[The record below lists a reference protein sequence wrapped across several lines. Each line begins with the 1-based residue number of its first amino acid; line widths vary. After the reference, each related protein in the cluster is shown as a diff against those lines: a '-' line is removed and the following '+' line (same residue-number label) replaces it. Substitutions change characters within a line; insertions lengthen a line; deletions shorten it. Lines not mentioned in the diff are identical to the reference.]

1 MIPLRDANPVRQ
13 TPVVTIGLI
22 VACALAFLIELTVQL
37 KGDPALERF
46 FDRWALVPA
55 QLTAAFAGTDQTA
68 QVRELATVL
77 SSMFLHGGW
86 IHLGG
91 NMLYLWIFGNN
102 IEDRFGRLRF
112 LAFYLLA
119 GIAAAATQVLRDPA
133 SASPIIGASGAIAG
147 VLGAYLVLY
156 PRARVLS
163 LVFLGFFY
171 QLLQVPAVLVLGL
184 WFVLQL
190 LSGLMS
196 LGPSATDGGVA
207 LFAHIGGFLF
217 GVAVGLVVR
226 SLGPSGD
233 GRRRESLDEFRVG

>member
-1 MIPLRDANPVRQ
+1 MIPLRDANPTRQ
-13 TPVVTIGLI
+13 TPVIIIGLI
-22 VACALAFLIELTVQL
+22 AMCVVAFLAELTVQL
-37 KGDPALERF
+37 RGDAALAVF
-46 FDRWALVPA
+46 FDRWALVPS
-55 QLTAAFAGTDQTA
+55 QLTAALAGTDQTA
-68 QVRELATVL
+68 VVRELSTALT
-77 SSMFLHGGW
+77 SMFLHGGW

-112 LAFYLLA
+112 LAFYLVA
-119 GIAAAATQVLRDPA
+119 GIAAAATQVLRDPGSDA
-133 SASPIIGASGAIAG
+133 PIIGASGAIAG

-171 QLLQVPAVLVLGL
+171 QVLQVPAVLVLGL

-190 LSGLMS
+190 ISGLLS
-196 LGPSATDGGVA
+196 LGAAGADGAVA

-217 GVAVGLVVR
+217 GVAVGLIVR
-226 SLGPSGD
+226 SIGPAGG
-233 GRRRESLDEFRVG
+233 GRRSGSLNEVRVG